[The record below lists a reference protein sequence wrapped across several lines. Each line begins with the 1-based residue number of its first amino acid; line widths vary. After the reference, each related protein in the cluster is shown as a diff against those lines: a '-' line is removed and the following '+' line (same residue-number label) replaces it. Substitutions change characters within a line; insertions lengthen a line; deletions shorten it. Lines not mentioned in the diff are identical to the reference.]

1 MPNEDQKLDSLCPG
15 SREMERGN
23 RESQN
28 FQPLKEVQHLE
39 EEEEEDEKK
48 KKKMMMMISRNL
60 VRIQLIQVMGFQEYS
75 KESVELH

>member
-39 EEEEEDEKK
+39 EEEDQ
-48 KKKMMMMISRNL
+48 I
-60 VRIQLIQVMGFQEYS
+60 
-75 KESVELH
+75 

>member
-1 MPNEDQKLDSLCPG
+1 
-15 SREMERGN
+15 MERG
-23 RESQN
+23 RWEGQN
-28 FQPLKEVQHLE
+28 LQPLKEVQHLE